1 MPIPLFMRAP
11 ARAAALGITVLAF
24 VQAGPAASQTPQTHL
39 SAAHAAKESAKD
51 SAEDVEER
59 IKSMHQK
66 LGITG
71 AQEPL
76 WQQVADVMRENQREM
91 QEAVERREQAKTM
104 TAIDDL
110 KAYEGIAK
118 AHTKSLEKLIPAFQK
133 LYDNLSPE
141 QKAKADEIFGH
152 SRHHV

>member
-1 MPIPLFMRAP
+1 MRLP
-11 ARAAALGITVLAF
+11 ARAAALGVTILAF
-24 VQAGPAASQTPQTHL
+24 ALAGPAASQTPDTHM
-39 SAAHAAKESAKD
+39 SAAHAGKDSAKD

-59 IKSMHQK
+59 IKSMHRN
-66 LGITG
+66 LGITA

-91 QEAVERREQAKTM
+91 QEAVDRRQQAKTM

-118 AHTKSLEKLIPAFQK
+118 AHTKSLEKLIPAFEK
-133 LYDNLSPE
+133 LYSNLSSE

-152 SRHHV
+152 NRHHA

>member
-1 MPIPLFMRAP
+1 MPIPLFMRVP
-11 ARAAALGITVLAF
+11 ACAAALGATFLAF
-24 VQAGPAASQTPQTHL
+24 AMAGPAVSQTPQTHM
-39 SAAHAAKESAKD
+39 SAAHAAKDSAKD

-59 IKSMHQK
+59 IKSMHSN
-66 LGITG
+66 LAITA

-91 QEAVERREQAKTM
+91 QEAVDRRQQAKTM

-118 AHTKSLEKLIPAFQK
+118 AHTKSLEKLIPAFEK
-133 LYDNLSPE
+133 LYSNLSPE
-141 QKAKADEIFGH
+141 QKARADEIFGH
-152 SRHHV
+152 NRHHA